1 MSLTLKNLKEVW
13 RNEFLPSI
21 REEIR
26 KVTEPI
32 EARITELN
40 AKIENIH
47 HDLDPLKASIGDL
60 TKKLKEI
67 ETSQQFISSQY
78 DAVVTKVQEVKKQNK
93 DTDNWIQ
100 QADKYMDGLSKDNY
114 NIGAKLDELE
124 QYTRRDCLEI
134 TGIPI
139 VLDDNPSQLVREMS
153 EAIGVQLA
161 ENDIS
166 VAHRLPPTKKVKD
179 RLIVKFTRREKRDEV
194 YKKRRQLKSKR
205 TKDLPTVARQPK
217 SSVISQKAEIHINES
232 LTPYR
237 RRLFGRL
244 LEYKRSHNYK
254 YIWTTNGKLM
264 LRESDSSSI
273 QCFVSHEQFDEF
285 LNQQADAQ

>member
-13 RNEFLPSI
+13 KNEFLPTI

-26 KVTEPI
+26 KVMEPI

-40 AKIENIH
+40 AKIENI

-67 ETSQQFISSQY
+67 ETSQQFISRQY

-100 QADKYMDGLSKDNY
+100 QADKYMDGVSKDNY

-153 EAIGVQLA
+153 EAIGVQFA

-166 VAHRLPPTKKVKD
+166 VAHCLPPTK
-179 RLIVKFTRREKRDEV
+179 
-194 YKKRRQLKSKR
+194 SKI
-205 TKDLPTVARQPK
+205 D
-217 SSVISQKAEIHINES
+217 
-232 LTPYR
+232 
-237 RRLFGRL
+237 
-244 LEYKRSHNYK
+244 
-254 YIWTTNGKLM
+254 
-264 LRESDSSSI
+264 
-273 QCFVSHEQFDEF
+273 
-285 LNQQADAQ
+285 